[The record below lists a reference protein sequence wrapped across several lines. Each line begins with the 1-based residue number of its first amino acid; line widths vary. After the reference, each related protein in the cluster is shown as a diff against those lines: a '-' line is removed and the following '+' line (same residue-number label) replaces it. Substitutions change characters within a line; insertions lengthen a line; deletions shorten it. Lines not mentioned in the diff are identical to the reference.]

1 MKKKLIGGR
10 YIPNNDNKYKLM
22 INPNLFNNEEDSEEE
37 EEDDENENEE
47 FQNRRVDIILE
58 LDVIYEYLTKNVE
71 LIYRP
76 LFDNFMLGY
85 QYLNLLQPFEYDI
98 ERKYREIIRINNA
111 RSENIDQYHS
121 DRFNILRFI
130 NNGIIP
136 ALSQDEIKSLIDR
149 AKRYQLNNKYIEPL
163 NDLLVAKY
171 MVDDLQGT
179 KQGTKRKRTDSMSTK
194 KKRDIDEIDKLIK
207 ECERLL
213 KLT

>member
-37 EEDDENENEE
+37 EEDENENEE

-58 LDVIYEYLTKNVE
+58 IDIIYEYLTKNVE

-76 LFDNFMLGY
+76 LFDNFMYGY
-85 QYLNLLQPFEYDI
+85 EYLNGLQEFEYDI
-98 ERKYREIIRINNA
+98 QRKYREIIRINNA

-136 ALSQDEIKSLIDR
+136 ELTQGEIELLIDR
-149 AKRYQLNNKYIEPL
+149 SKRYQLNNRYIEPL

-171 MVDDLQGT
+171 MADDLQYT

-194 KKRDIDEIDKLIK
+194 KKRDIDIDKLIASHYV
-207 ECERLL
+207 
-213 KLT
+213 